1 MGSIRHN
8 LETVYAALAFVER
21 NAVQEAKPML
31 DELSG
36 KQPRKDARA
45 KKSATQAKRPE
56 MRPGLRAE

>member
-8 LETVYAALAFVER
+8 LETVYAALAFIER

-36 KQPRKDARA
+36 KKSRKDERA

-56 MRPGLRAE
+56 MRAE